1 MEDSKQPKPEP
12 QPIPAEQ
19 AAEISG
25 GADSCP
31 VTTTVTLGPF
41 TFSGSSPADVGNA
54 IYDGAVDV
62 TSHVIETVVKSA
74 KS

>member
-1 MEDSKQPKPEP
+1 MEDSKQAKPEP

-31 VTTTVTLGPF
+31 ITTTVSTS
-41 TFSGSSPADVGNA
+41 SGVTISGGNPGDVAVA
-54 IYDGAVDV
+54 IYDGAVEV
-62 TSHVIETVVKSA
+62 TSHVIETVA
-74 KS
+74 KAL

>member
-25 GADSCP
+25 GADCGATA
-31 VTTTVTLGPF
+31 TTTTGVAGTVVNSPTLSQALIDTYEG
-41 TFSGSSPADVGNA
+41 
-54 IYDGAVDV
+54 YVDL
-62 TSHVIETVVKSA
+62 TSHVIERVAGTKS
-74 KS
+74 